1 MGEECLMHE
10 EKRMATKFQGDL
22 EDLQALVTGAGIDGV
37 WKEEPGG
44 KHAFKSTNGGVLN
57 WWPGTGTTQF
67 QGQPAGK
74 AALEAAVSGEV
85 SVAAAARPAAVA
97 ARVIADAKLPR
108 QIFIVHGH
116 DTDARDQL
124 ELALHRLGLEP
135 FVLMNSSGEGKTLI
149 EALEGKIGRD
159 YSSDFGIV
167 LMTPDDIG
175 YSKKDGAE
183 RGEPRVRQN
192 VLLETGMLLSS
203 LTRARMAI
211 VVKGHVELPSDLQGI
226 IRFGYNDH
234 VKEVVPKLC
243 QRLKEAGFDLQP
255 AQIASAA
262 Q

>member
-1 MGEECLMHE
+1 MP
-10 EKRMATKFQGDL
+10 TKFKGEL
-22 EDLQALVTGAGIDGV
+22 EELKVLIASAGIEGI
-37 WKEEPGG
+37 WRTETGG
-44 KHAFKSTNGGVLN
+44 KYSFKSTEDGVLN
-57 WWPGTGTTQF
+57 WWPATGTLQL
-67 QGQPAGK
+67 QGQATGK
-74 AALEAAVSGEV
+74 AALEAALAEDTPA
-85 SVAAAARPAAVA
+85 VAAAPAP
-97 ARVIADAKLPR
+97 AKPQR

-116 DTDARDQL
+116 DTGARDQL

-135 FVLMNSSGEGKTLI
+135 FVLMNTSGEGKTLI

-167 LMTPDDIG
+167 LMTPDDVG
-175 YSKKDGAE
+175 YAKKDGPE
-183 RGEPRVRQN
+183 RAEPRARQN
-192 VLLETGMLLSS
+192 VILETGMLLSS

-234 VKEVVPKLC
+234 VKEIVPKLC